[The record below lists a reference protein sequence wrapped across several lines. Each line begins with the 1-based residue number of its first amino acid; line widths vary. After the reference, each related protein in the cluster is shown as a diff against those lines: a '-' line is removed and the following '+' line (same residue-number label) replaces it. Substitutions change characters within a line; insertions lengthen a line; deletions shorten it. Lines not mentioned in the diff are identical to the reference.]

1 MTELE
6 KISEVVPD
14 VPAAPPAPEA
24 QETTATLRPPEVE
37 PLTRAQLLAMPEVEQ
52 LRTAGE
58 LGVNNSPGA
67 VLTACRLAHVWVS
80 GGRDA
85 KMLGEHLRV
94 LPTRVAQLARA
105 GWIETQVLTLL
116 PVEPRRC
123 REYWSALVDQ
133 DGAEFSWSTPASKAI
148 RKGGE
153 AADGIAD
160 ALCDWAARD
169 IKSRTPKAARSLRE
183 RFIPKR
189 VKGNKPVVSSV
200 EKDAPAPALD
210 VQDANGLVAAV
221 VAEIR
226 KSLLPRPA
234 LLGAVLVELLSD
246 GADIAAALRPVV
258 KKWNFGDP
266 NTGGGLAESKEL
278 MLGLMRAIG
287 EYGQVQGASS
297 ALAGAAVAYGEALG
311 NASHATA
318 AHEAYQIAGVIA
330 ENLRPFL
337 PRTARKGKPATVADV
352 AAQQIDSASRAALV
366 AECVSAVA

>member
-1 MTELE
+1 MEPLSLE
-6 KISEVVPD
+6 EVR
-14 VPAAPPAPEA
+14 ALSPEA
-24 QETTATLRPPEVE
+24 RNELADLFGECGTDGAIATQARLCYVVVE
-37 PLTRAQLLAMPEVEQ
+37 GGGEPKPLAERMRCLLTR
-52 LRTAGE
+52 
-58 LGVNNSPGA
+58 
-67 VLTACRLAHVWVS
+67 VS
-80 GGRDA
+80 A
-85 KMLGEHLRV
+85 
-94 LPTRVAQLARA
+94 LARA
-105 GWIETQVLTLL
+105 GWLETQVPKLL
-116 PVEPRRC
+116 ALEPKRC
-123 REYWSALVDQ
+123 RDYWQALVES
-133 DGAEFSWSTPASKAI
+133 DGAEFAWKQRTP
-148 RKGGE
+148 GE
-153 AADGIAD
+153 AIGNAVG
-160 ALCDWAARD
+160 ALAAYCELPVRG
-169 IKSRTPKAARSLRE
+169 KGMHKVLRE
-183 RFIPKR
+183 RFYPRAKKAR
-189 VKGNKPVVSSV
+189 PVVSSV

-318 AHEAYQIAGVIA
+318 ARESYQIAGVIA

-337 PRTARKGKPATVADV
+337 PRTAPRGKAATVADV
-352 AAQQIDSASRAALV
+352 AAQQIDSAQRAALV